1 MSGMRANGRV
11 DHNESAKRWLM
22 ISKNVSR
29 EERNTIE
36 AIDLKR
42 LLTDRLG
49 YLPASRMERLERR
62 EIEPSGSLRIT
73 IWELARWRVG
83 NQIISLS

>member
-11 DHNESAKRWLM
+11 DHNESAKGWLM

-42 LLTDRLG
+42 LLTDRG
-49 YLPASRMERLERR
+49 DRK
-62 EIEPSGSLRIT
+62 SLFQGF
-73 IWELARWRVG
+73 WLAGV
-83 NQIISLS
+83 IDSVKDIFVAISW